1 MKGWVVAKALTLVV
15 ALIGW
20 RFWGVP
26 GMLAAAMFA
35 LLATTIQYY
44 ATKIASKVPKDA
56 PFAEFVKGWAWGFA
70 LRMAGV
76 GAFVTVCTLWP
87 AQFPALA
94 VALGYLGV
102 LIPLLFLETRATR

>member
-1 MKGWVVAKALTLVV
+1 MKGWVLAKGLTIVV

-20 RFWGVP
+20 WVWGTA
-26 GMLAAAMFA
+26 GGLAAAMFA

-44 ATKIASKVPKDA
+44 AVKIAAKVPKDA

-70 LRMAGV
+70 LRLAGV
-76 GAFVTVCTLWP
+76 GVFVTVCTLWP

-102 LIPLLFLETRATR
+102 LIPLLFLEMRTTR